1 MARMTERSPPPILSP
16 ELAGG
21 LAAGLPAPALDAGVR
36 ERLRARVMDAA
47 QTPSTAVLR
56 ADEGEWRQA
65 FVGIRIKTLRLDP
78 VAGTETSLWRLEPG
92 ARVPRHVHRLEE
104 ECLVLE
110 GSVEHGGDAYH
121 VGDYVLAAPHARHAP
136 FTTRTGALL
145 LIRGETV
152 PRLGWLTRLAIRLS
166 GL

>member
-1 MARMTERSPPPILSP
+1 
-16 ELAGG
+16 
-21 LAAGLPAPALDAGVR
+21 
-36 ERLRARVMDAA
+36 
-47 QTPSTAVLR
+47 VLR
-56 ADEGEWRQA
+56 ADEGEWRPA

-78 VAGTETSLWRLEPG
+78 VAGTETSLWRLAPG
-92 ARVPRHVHRLEE
+92 AQVPRHVHRLEE

-110 GSVEHGGDAYH
+110 GSVEHDGTEYH

-152 PRLGWLTRLAIRLS
+152 PRLGWLTRLSIRLS

>member
-1 MARMTERSPPPILSP
+1 MAERRSARTLPQDLAG
-16 ELAGG
+16 ELA
-21 LAAGLPAPALDAGVR
+21 AALPAPALDARTR
-36 ERLRARVMDAA
+36 ERLKARVLDTAR
-47 QTPSTAVLR
+47 TPSTAVLR
-56 ADEGEWRQA
+56 ADEGDWRPA

-110 GSVEHGGDAYH
+110 GSVEHDGTEYH
-121 VGDYVLAAPHARHAP
+121 VGDYVLAAPDARHAP

-152 PRLGWLTRLAIRLS
+152 PRLGWLTRLAVRLAR
-166 GL
+166 L

>member
-1 MARMTERSPPPILSP
+1 MAERRTAPTLPQD
-16 ELAGG
+16 LAGE
-21 LAAGLPAPALDAGVR
+21 LAAGLPAPALDAGTR
-36 ERLRARVMDAA
+36 ERLRARVLESAR
-47 QTPSTAVLR
+47 TPSTAVLR
-56 ADEGEWRQA
+56 ADEGEWRPA

-110 GSVEHGGDAYH
+110 GSVEHDGAEYH
-121 VGDYVLAAPHARHAP
+121 AGDYVLAAPHARHAP

-152 PRLGWLTRLAIRLS
+152 PRLGWLTRLAVRLS
-166 GL
+166 RL

>member
-1 MARMTERSPPPILSP
+1 MTERRSPPILP
-16 ELAGG
+16 PDLAGE
-21 LAAGLPAPALDAGVR
+21 LAAGLPAPALDAGTR
-36 ERLRARVMDAA
+36 ERLRARVLAAA
-47 QTPSTAVLR
+47 QTPATAVLR

-65 FVGIRIKTLRLDP
+65 FVGIRIKTLRRDP
-78 VAGTETSLWRLEPG
+78 VAGTETSLWRLAPG

-110 GSVEHGGDAYH
+110 GSVEYDGEVYQT
-121 VGDYVLAAPHARHAP
+121 GDYVLAAPHARHAP

-152 PRLGWLTRLAIRLS
+152 PRLGWLSRLAIRLS